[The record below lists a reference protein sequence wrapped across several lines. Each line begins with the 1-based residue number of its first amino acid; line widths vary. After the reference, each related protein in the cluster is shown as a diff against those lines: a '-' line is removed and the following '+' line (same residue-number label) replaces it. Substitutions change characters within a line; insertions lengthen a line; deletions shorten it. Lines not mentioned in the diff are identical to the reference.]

1 MAIHAYEE
9 LYLPEVQHKLALYFD
24 LMRSLGLDADV
35 AAKYFILSGYAED
48 FQEANP
54 FVISGMSA
62 EEICR
67 GIFDETDDDLVGKFQ
82 YSEQLSPEYW
92 LGYSLAYYQWK
103 TRIEYKDIFA
113 KISAS
118 ELVEYYNPYHE
129 MDIEHFCDLLD
140 KILGREKIPLKAI
153 RGKKKLS
160 QSDLACLSGVPLR
173 SIQQYEQG
181 RKELSKASFE
191 TVYALSKALRVSPI
205 ELV

>member
-1 MAIHAYEE
+1 MAIHAYDD
-9 LYLPEVQHKLALYFD
+9 LYLSEVQHKLALYFD
-24 LMRSLGLDADV
+24 LMRSLGLDVDV
-35 AAKYFILSGYAED
+35 SAKYFILSGYAED

-62 EEICR
+62 EEICH
-67 GIFDETDDDLVGKFQ
+67 GIFDEADGETVGIFK

-103 TRIEYKDIFA
+103 TRVEYKNIFA
-113 KISAS
+113 KINAS
-118 ELVEYYNPYHE
+118 ELLEYYNPYHE
-129 MDIEHFCDLLD
+129 MDVEHFCDLLD
-140 KILGREKIPLKAI
+140 QILGREEIPLKAV
-153 RGKKKLS
+153 RCKKNLS
-160 QSDLACLSGVPLR
+160 QSDLACLSGVPVR

-191 TVYALSKALRVSPI
+191 TVYALSRALSVSPI